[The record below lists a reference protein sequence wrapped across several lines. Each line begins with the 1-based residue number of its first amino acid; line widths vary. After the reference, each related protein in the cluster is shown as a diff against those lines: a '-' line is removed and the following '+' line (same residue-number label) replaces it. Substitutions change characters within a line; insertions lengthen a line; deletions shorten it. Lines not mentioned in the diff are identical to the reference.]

1 MSISSVRLGTTW
13 LVNILYQ
20 NWSDE
25 ENIHILKEKI
35 NYYRLKYLREIDP
48 SIDSSTIFTL
58 VESPN
63 RFRLPN
69 NTIVNIDMTYD
80 NDLLKFESDPLPLI
94 GSTWKIKKDNGH
106 HSSMFNYYRLK
117 NLKEIDPSI
126 ESETIFTLVEYPNR
140 FRLPNGHTQDI
151 YLEYLEWLSDSHSS
165 GVSGTDAQSVVD
177 NSYNHKYLKY
187 KSKYLNLKNIVN
199 SK

>member
-1 MSISSVRLGTTW
+1 MSISSVRLGTTCV
-13 LVNILYQ
+13 VNILHQ
-20 NWSDE
+20 NLSDE
-25 ENIHILKEKI
+25 DNTRILKEKI

-69 NTIVNIDMTYD
+69 NTIVTIDMTGD

-94 GSTWKIKKDNGH
+94 GSTWKIKKDNGY
-106 HSSMFNYYRLK
+106 HSSMSNYYRLE

-126 ESETIFTLVEYPNR
+126 EPETIFTLVENPNI
-140 FRLPNGHTQDI
+140 FKLPNGRTHDI
-151 YLEYLEWLSDSHSS
+151 YLEYLEWVSDPHSLE
-165 GVSGTDAQSVVD
+165 GSGTDLQSFAD

-187 KSKYLNLKNIVN
+187 KSKYLNLKN
-199 SK
+199 